1 MNKFLICVFSALMLI
16 PAINIKAESDISYI
30 YVSPYGNDE
39 NDGSEASPLKS
50 PAAAIE
56 KAKSI
61 TGMTEIRLFGGEYSF
76 YNTLALSE
84 TDSNIRFTGYG
95 EERVIFSGAEERT
108 EFEDVTDEK
117 ILNLLPA
124 SAKNN
129 IKCVDLSGYSDMG
142 EMPIMG
148 NTTNVKIEPYADGKP
163 MNISRYPDNGYLK
176 VGEVKY
182 TSTGENPVFTYS
194 DDRVDLLTDIEN
206 IWAYGGFG
214 HYWACYSLDVSGID
228 VENREISFNTKF
240 PYMSKKGQEYI
251 LYNVVED
258 LDSEG
263 EYYIDRANKKLYFY
277 PYEGMEKLQLS
288 VLAEPIISINSTT
301 GIEFE
306 NIDFAYSSDKAIDI
320 KNSSQINVKNCK
332 FYNMGKNAIT
342 ISGGNDIT
350 VYGCDITGTGVNGI
364 SINSGE
370 RRTLTHANIVVDSC
384 IIHDSAR
391 RANSSTSCISLYG
404 CGNVVKNCKLYNMP
418 HFAIAAQGNEH
429 TITDN
434 EIYNVC
440 NKNYDCGAIYFHG
453 DWGYCGTVIENNY
466 FHHIYGRN
474 GKRGIRG
481 ARCVYFD
488 NLVSGNIVRNN
499 IFAYS
504 EEGVFVHGGRNN
516 EITDNL
522 FFDCTKTATVEA
534 ISGIEEFSQSADMIS
549 KLTAVPLLT
558 GVWYERYP
566 YLSGIYNE
574 YKKGDVTYKYPKDNV
589 IKNNVLYNSGSAF
602 MNTAYA
608 LPYSIMTDNIHKEA
622 VLYK

>member
-574 YKKGDVTYKYPKDNV
+574 YKKGDVTYKYPRDNV